1 MASYIGR
8 RLLQMI
14 PLVLLITFIA
24 FGIMQLA
31 PGNPMQRMIN
41 PNFSPEQIAKAE
53 RALGLD
59 RPIPH
64 QYWGWLRSVATGNL
78 GYSISTG
85 QAVIDLLVQRL
96 PATLLLA
103 GTALAL
109 SFLIG
114 IPLGILSAVRKYTA
128 LDYVLTLFSFLGTS
142 VPAFFLGL
150 GLIYLVALRWGW
162 LPTSGMSSVGQALQG
177 WPAVSDVARHLVLPA
192 LTMAAQNTALVLRH
206 VRSSVLEALG
216 QDFIRTARAKGLS
229 GIKVV
234 YRHALPNALL
244 PVITLVGLSLPSVVG
259 GSFVI
264 ETVFAW
270 PGLGQLGYQATSA
283 RDYPVLMALNLLTAL
298 AVVSGNLLAD
308 ILYAAVDPRIRYN

>member
-162 LPTSGMSSVGQALQG
+162 LPTSGISSVGQALQG